1 MIPLQVLYVDD
12 EPDIREIAALALQL
26 DPGIQVRLAE
36 SGAKALEAL
45 QDWRPDAVLLDVMM
59 PAMDGPAVLKALQDE
74 PRWAAIPVVFITA
87 RTQAQDRQRLLEL
100 GAVALISKPFDP
112 MTLARELRSVLAAE
126 AAAA

>member
-1 MIPLQVLYVDD
+1 VTPLQVLYVDD

-36 SGAKALEAL
+36 SGAVALRTL

-59 PAMDGPAVLKALQDE
+59 PAMDGPAVLKALQGD

-112 MTLARELRSVLAAE
+112 MTLAGELRSVLAAE

>member
-1 MIPLQVLYVDD
+1 VTPLQVLYVDD

-36 SGAKALEAL
+36 SGAMALHTL

-59 PAMDGPAVLKALQDE
+59 PVMDGPAVLKALQGD

-100 GAVALISKPFDP
+100 GAVALIGKPFDP
-112 MTLARELRSVLAAE
+112 MTLAGELRSVLAAE